1 MPRFKAS
8 IPQSGNRILTAESRR
23 AQRLRGEISLDF
35 SLRFLRFLRV
45 SAVKYALLAFL
56 IAAALA
62 QTASEK
68 PSVDVRRVGSHLACQ
83 CGCKDSVAT
92 CSMLE
97 CHFSKPAK
105 ERIAQMQAVGYTD
118 EQIIQAFVRDYG
130 SAIYLADPNA
140 WGWIVPYISVGI
152 GLVVVWMFIKKYRK
166 PKPIAELG
174 PIELDDPALEKYKD
188 QIEKD
193 LANLE

>member
-1 MPRFKAS
+1 MRS
-8 IPQSGNRILTAESRR
+8 HSVSRAR
-23 AQRLRGEISLDF
+23 KQ
-35 SLRFLRFLRV
+35 
-45 SAVKYALLAFL
+45 AVKAFL
-56 IAAALA
+56 VAFTAAAMA

-68 PSVDVRRVGSHLACQ
+68 PSLDVRRVGARIACQ

-105 ERIAQMQAVGYTD
+105 ERIAQMQSTGTPDGRIV
-118 EQIIQAFVRDYG
+118 QAFISDYG
-130 SAIYLADPNA
+130 QAVYLAPPNA
-140 WGWIVPYISVGI
+140 FGWIVPYAAVGVGLVGI
-152 GLVVVWMFIKKYRK
+152 WLFVKKYRQ
-166 PKPIAELG
+166 PQPAAEVG
-174 PIELDDPALEKYKD
+174 SIEIDDPALEKYKA